1 MSTAVITACTPGHT
15 RARRLSIARMRP
27 WGARAAHDHGVQ
39 HALERKIIDVLSAS
53 PEKAKVFEPL
63 DRAADEGVARAWLIH
78 FR

>member
-1 MSTAVITACTPGHT
+1 
-15 RARRLSIARMRP
+15 MRP